1 MPATYTRIRLQPAN
15 TSRVPFWG
23 QVLIACF
30 WIAYTLFSMSSDD
43 GVNDYHFLHW
53 VFLVFSFVYLGY
65 VLVHNAPIFGTQSY
79 LEFTPGYIVH
89 KGGLF
94 RAKQA
99 FAAEDIA
106 SLDFVAQQLRIKL
119 KAGDQYNLSMRE
131 VRGTRRKRTLRD
143 QVRTF
148 AQQHQVP
155 LRDTQPNA

>member
-1 MPATYTRIRLQPAN
+1 MTQGLLGH
-15 TSRVPFWG
+15 F
-23 QVLIACF
+23 QVNLAAVKAALGHQRNQHAF
-30 WIAYTLFSMSSDD
+30 QLAH
-43 GVNDYHFLHW
+43 V
-53 VFLVFSFVYLGY
+53 GY

-106 SLDFVAQQLRIKL
+106 SLEFVAQQLRIKL
-119 KAGDQYNLSMRE
+119 KAGDQHHLSLRE
-131 VRGTRRKRTLRD
+131 VRGTRRKRALRE

-148 AQQHQVP
+148 ASQHQVP
-155 LRDTQPNA
+155 LRDVQPGR

>member
-1 MPATYTRIRLQPAN
+1 MPATSTRIRLQPAN

-53 VFLVFSFVYLGY
+53 VFLAFSFVYLGY
-65 VLVHNAPIFGTQSY
+65 VLVHNAPVFGTQSY

-94 RAKQA
+94 RAKRRIELSIIGKINL
-99 FAAEDIA
+99 FAELVL
-106 SLDFVAQQLRIKL
+106 SLTANGNGMPAAILFRSV
-119 KAGDQYNLSMRE
+119 
-131 VRGTRRKRTLRD
+131 
-143 QVRTF
+143 
-148 AQQHQVP
+148 
-155 LRDTQPNA
+155 

>member
-1 MPATYTRIRLQPAN
+1 M
-15 TSRVPFWG
+15 
-23 QVLIACF
+23 
-30 WIAYTLFSMSSDD
+30 
-43 GVNDYHFLHW
+43 
-53 VFLVFSFVYLGY
+53 VFSFVYLGY
-65 VLVHNAPIFGTQSY
+65 VLVHNAPVFGTQSY

-131 VRGTRRKRTLRD
+131 VRGSRRKRTLRD
-143 QVRTF
+143 QVRAF
-148 AQQHQVP
+148 AHQHQVP
-155 LRDTQPNA
+155 LRDAQPNS

>member
-1 MPATYTRIRLQPAN
+1 M
-15 TSRVPFWG
+15 
-23 QVLIACF
+23 IACF

-43 GVNDYHFLHW
+43 GVNDFHFLHW
-53 VFLVFSFVYLGY
+53 VFLIFSFVYLGY
-65 VLVHNAPIFGTQSY
+65 VLVHNAPVFGTQSY

-106 SLDFVAQQLRIKL
+106 SLEFVAQQLRIKL

-131 VRGTRRKRTLRD
+131 VRGTRRKRTLRE

-148 AQQHQVP
+148 AQQHQVV
-155 LRDTQPNA
+155 LRETQANA